1 MLTEIA
7 KAQIKKETDSTI
19 DVDAIKRKFGI

>member
-7 KAQIKKETDSTI
+7 KAQIKKKKDLNFDPIEI
-19 DVDAIKRKFGI
+19 RRKYGV